1 MRKAERIAKN
11 CEKYRFKGG
20 AAGGFSGKIPAQKL
34 RDKKIPE
41 FFAEKCLP
49 KIFPER
55 IIEMESMGREVG
67 RRPNFTAENPE
78 GAIMDAVHNRSSRK
92 TIQIN
97 PQCAARMDFLRKTET
112 ID

>member
-1 MRKAERIAKN
+1 M
-11 CEKYRFKGG
+11 
-20 AAGGFSGKIPAQKL
+20 
-34 RDKKIPE
+34 PE
-41 FFAEKCLP
+41 FFAKKCLP